1 MQEQNTSM
9 HFEEGTFKGV
19 EGNSIYYQ
27 CRLPDAGTKASLL
40 LVHGLAE
47 HGGRYGNIVDHF
59 VPRGYAVYSFDLPG
73 HGKSGGRR
81 CFIQS
86 FQEYID
92 TLKTFRDMVSRWQ
105 SGKPLFLLG
114 HSMGGLIAA
123 VFLID
128 RPQDVNGAVL
138 SAPAVSF
145 PEDISPRTIFI
156 GKVLSSIAPRM
167 GLTKLDA
174 AAISR
179 DTAVVAEYES
189 DPMVHHGKVSA
200 RLGAEILRAMERV
213 ALEAGTIMVPL
224 LIMQGGDDRL
234 VSPAGAKM
242 LYEKAGTT
250 DKMLK
255 TYDGLYHEIF
265 NEPERERV
273 LQDTEQWLE
282 ERLPSQP

>member
-1 MQEQNTSM
+1 MQEKMIMQE
-9 HFEEGTFKGV
+9 EEGTFKGV
-19 EGNSIYYQ
+19 EGKSIYYQ
-27 CRLPDAGTKASLL
+27 CKVPEEGAKAPLL
-40 LVHGLAE
+40 VVHGLAE

-81 CFIQS
+81 CFIDS
-86 FQEYID
+86 FQEYLD

-128 RPQDVNGAVL
+128 RPHDVNGAIL

-145 PEDISPRTIFI
+145 PEDISPTTMFI
-156 GKVLSSIAPRM
+156 GKVLSNIATRM

-200 RLGAEILRAMERV
+200 RLGAEILRSMERV
-213 ALEAGTIMVPL
+213 SLEAGAITAPL

-234 VSPAGAKM
+234 VSPDGAKM
-242 LYEKAGTT
+242 LYEKAGAA
-250 DKMLK
+250 DKTLK

-265 NEPERERV
+265 NEPEREQV
-273 LQDTEQWLE
+273 LKDAEQWLE